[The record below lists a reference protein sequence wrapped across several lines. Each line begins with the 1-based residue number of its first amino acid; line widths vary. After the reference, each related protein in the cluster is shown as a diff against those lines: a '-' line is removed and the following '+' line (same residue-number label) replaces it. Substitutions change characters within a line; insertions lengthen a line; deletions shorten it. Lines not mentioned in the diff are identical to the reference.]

1 MLTFKDFLSII
12 NEDASVDKMVADI
25 QTAIGNIDTQLNQ
38 RTQPLINQKIQ
49 LQKRLSPLLKKKAID
64 DDVAAKKV
72 PPGANPLAQPMQAA
86 PQPATPGSSNNS
98 TPGVA
103 QSTPIR

>member
-49 LQKRLSPLLKKKAID
+49 LQKY
-64 DDVAAKKV
+64 
-72 PPGANPLAQPMQAA
+72 
-86 PQPATPGSSNNS
+86 
-98 TPGVA
+98 
-103 QSTPIR
+103 